1 MQFRVTAN
9 NTNGSL
15 PRLEELFDTIEQ
27 AKKHADWWH
36 LQSSVCNVEI
46 DEPLGVM
53 LTRANGEKVFGTA
66 ASLHEAMEA
75 RASWQAV
82 IANKKTNKSRV
93 KRAEIVGL
101 PVKTAIA
108 TPEDHYV
115 GTWMA
120 EALEDPKMPPSMKY
134 DINRW
139 MDSKEW
145 V

>member
-9 NTNGSL
+9 NTNGNL
-15 PRLEELFDTIEQ
+15 PRLEEMFDTVEQ

-36 LQSSVCNVEI
+36 GQSAVCNVEI
-46 DEPLGVM
+46 DEPLGVL
-53 LTRANGEKVFGTA
+53 LTRANGEKVFGA
-66 ASLHEAMEA
+66 ALNLHEAMDA
-75 RASWQAV
+75 RQSWQDV
-82 IANKKTNKSRV
+82 IGNKKINRSRV
-93 KRAEIVGL
+93 TKAEIVGL
-101 PVKTAIA
+101 RNKTAVA
-108 TPEDHYV
+108 TPEDAFV

-120 EALEDPKMPPSMKY
+120 EALDDPKVLPSMKY